1 MAKILRQRVYRCFV
15 IRHFLIHVALVPFI
29 CFEFFDVFVR
39 LLFGLTAFVLNDF
52 TQRCVDVLGHSASV
66 AANKEVRAFAF
77 HPQASPGPP
86 PELCLPLSVAF
97 LVKFDSRLS
106 AIRWSRRLTGN
117 RGLVLQKS
125 EALLIMQHNG

>member
-77 HPQASPGPP
+77 LNPLRSIQFPRHASALRKIPAR
-86 PELCLPLSVAF
+86 SDAVRSTSS
-97 LVKFDSRLS
+97 DSL
-106 AIRWSRRLTGN
+106 
-117 RGLVLQKS
+117 
-125 EALLIMQHNG
+125 EASCGSGA